1 MRNCNPIN
9 LGGMFSLLFEINE
22 NCIQMLATVPSFKTQ
37 TKEINHYLN
46 LKCPLLQGDEHHL
59 NNAMPSSV
67 QMIENWSHWRLH
79 ACDGDAI
86 QKTIKISNLKQL
98 LMQNTASIK
107 YLLWLSKYI
116 DK

>member
-1 MRNCNPIN
+1 
-9 LGGMFSLLFEINE
+9 
-22 NCIQMLATVPSFKTQ
+22 MLATVPSFKSR

-67 QMIENWSHWRLH
+67 KMIENWCHWRLH

-86 QKTIKISNLKQL
+86 KKTIKNSNFKQI
-98 LMQNTASIK
+98 LMQNIGSIK
-107 YLLWLSKYI
+107 YLFWLSKCI
-116 DK
+116 DKELLFIKYFHSVCNEVLSN